1 MLRVLRGEGWGLSG
15 NTPISTPPTS
25 PTHTLLCCCLCQE
38 SSSPGPLLCCGI
50 QGGWGRLGLCLGLGL
65 RRLCCKRRQR
75 GLHWVLLL
83 LVLLLLILHH
93 GRWELLLGLE
103 ESRGGWEKGGAA
115 LVYWGTLN
123 PLVGPKQVPRV
134 A

>member
-1 MLRVLRGEGWGLSG
+1 MYCRWR
-15 NTPISTPPTS
+15 
-25 PTHTLLCCCLCQE
+25 H
-38 SSSPGPLLCCGI
+38 
-50 QGGWGRLGLCLGLGL
+50 
-65 RRLCCKRRQR
+65 R

-83 LVLLLLILHH
+83 LLLLVLLLVILHP
-93 GRWELLLGLE
+93 GWRELLLGLE
-103 ESRGGWEKGGAA
+103 GGRGGWEKGGAA